1 MVWSAC
7 FVHSRW
13 PVESHCIH
21 QPQGGGG
28 GKGTAGGMLPSCSGS
43 ARAGRAR
50 VAHFTQCS
58 SLARCS
64 FSACSVPGWATPL
77 DSTLGT
83 GQVALAALVRCAA
96 SNCRPHRVHPQPL
109 AVRTTSCVVVLHVC
123 AQLTQLDLQNAAH
136 LVVPLTSRLHLAQL
150 RAQGTEAPG
159 RLWARDSG
167 TGPKCI
173 ARSCTPT
180 GASTG

>member
-1 MVWSAC
+1 MAC
-7 FVHSRW
+7 LLYGRPPVGGIALHS
-13 PVESHCIH
+13 PTS
-21 QPQGGGG
+21 GGGST
-28 GKGTAGGMLPSCSGS
+28 GTAGGMSPSCSGS
-43 ARAGRAR
+43 AWAGRAR

-64 FSACSVPGWATPL
+64 FSACSMPGWATPL

-159 RLWARDSG
+159 RLCAKDSG
-167 TGPKCI
+167 TGP
-173 ARSCTPT
+173 
-180 GASTG
+180 